1 MQRPDLLTSLMNMS
15 LVLRLPGEIHLG
27 RSSANVPRLPPF
39 LEGVIESIAF
49 YIATLL
55 PTEVLLGCWTAF
67 GAVCWQPT
75 GLIGVAGPPL
85 GQYVGDLQVLLGCVL
100 ATDKS
105 YWGLLGCMLATY
117 RSHGRCWTA
126 FGAVCWRPTSLIV
139 SVMPSCQLARIGL
152 GQCRLGSK

>member
-75 GLIGVAGPPL
+75 GLIGGCWTAFGAICWQPTGLIGLCVGNRQVLLGVAGL
-85 GQYVGDLQVLLGCVL
+85 YVGDLQVLW
-100 ATDKS
+100 A
-105 YWGLLGCMLATY
+105 LLDRLWGCMLATY
-117 RSHGRCWTA
+117 KSYRECDA
-126 FGAVCWRPTSLIV
+126 
-139 SVMPSCQLARIGL
+139 QLPVGED
-152 GQCRLGSK
+152 RLGPV